1 MKSENNNNN
10 IDSKDF
16 ETSSLK
22 DYINLIRYNLTPVV
36 LIVVTSLIVAVLYAV
51 NARDIY
57 RAETILKVSKPQGN
71 ILESP
76 LIPGFNEYGSDR
88 FIANEIEIIK
98 SYNTRER
105 VAAALIDSVKR
116 LKNQKNFFLILDQ
129 KKKPAV
135 DVLPV
140 SDLAGLLIGSSEVNQ
155 KRGLDIIEIT
165 AESPSPYEA
174 ALIANCYANEYQNLN
189 LDINR
194 NQLTFIKNFLY
205 DQRNEKLEQLK
216 EAEEVLR
223 SFQEKGGIVSL
234 DAQATSLIEQL
245 SQFEAQKN
253 GIQIDLMASDKVLDQ
268 LKQELAQ
275 QNPRLADY
283 LKSVSSETYLKTL
296 QEQLAKLEVNKDLAI
311 SSKTPEVNTDPI
323 VKDYDKKIK
332 DLKDKLDQQTNII
345 KAGIFASS
353 PEEVKDLSQK
363 IVEEE
368 IKNQSL
374 GISLKELEAIVS
386 KYDQRFNKL
395 PKTSIE
401 LAGFQRNR
409 EALEKLYTLVE
420 EKYQEAVI
428 NEQSQ
433 PGNVLVIDNARIP
446 SSPSKPN
453 RFLIII
459 IGLVIGSAI
468 AFGYVFIKNYFDT
481 TIKSPEDLEKRNINV
496 LSWIPHIEGAQT
508 NGENDYE
515 FIVAKKPDSVPSEA
529 FKALRTRVQF
539 SRIDNDAIKTILITS
554 AAQQEGKTT
563 VAVNLAGS
571 FAQANR
577 KTLIIDCDLRKP
589 RLHNVFNAERIPGL
603 IDYLF
608 KQVKF
613 EDIVHS
619 GGIDNFYYIPAGTI
633 PPNPSEMLESRQMR
647 EFLADMKKSF
657 DLVVLDSAPIIAVTD
672 SEILCRLADA
682 SILVV
687 SADTTE
693 SQLME
698 KAVELMKS
706 GSSSF
711 IGTVLN
717 NFNYRTTY
725 GSYYK
730 YYYYYARPTNG
741 IKNRAT

>member
-1 MKSENNNNN
+1 MKNENINSV
-10 IDSKDF
+10 DTKDF

-22 DYINLIRYNLTPVV
+22 DYINLIRYNLTPVIVIV
-36 LIVVTSLIVAVLYAV
+36 LTSLIVAILYAV
-51 NARDIY
+51 NARDVY

-105 VAAALIDSVKR
+105 VAAALLDSVKR
-116 LKNQKNFFLILDQ
+116 IKKENFFLILDQ
-129 KKKPAV
+129 KKKSP
-135 DVLPV
+135 DNILPV
-140 SDLAGLLIGSSEVNQ
+140 SELAALLISNSEINQ

-174 ALIANCYANEYQNLN
+174 ALIANCYANEYMNLN

-194 NQLTFIKNFLY
+194 NQLTFVKNFLF
-205 DQRNEKLEQLK
+205 DQRNEKLVQLK
-216 EAEEVLR
+216 EAEEILR
-223 SFQEKGGIVSL
+223 TFQEKGGIVSL

-245 SQFEAQKN
+245 SEFEAQKN
-253 GIQIDLMASDKVLDQ
+253 AIQIELMASDQVLAQ
-268 LKQELAQ
+268 LKRELTKQ
-275 QNPRLADY
+275 DPRLADY
-283 LKSVSSETYLKTL
+283 LKSVSSESYLKTL
-296 QEQLAKLEVNKDLAI
+296 QEQLAKLEVNRDLAI
-311 SSKTPEVNTDPI
+311 SSKTPGVNTDPI
-323 VKDYDKKIK
+323 IKDYDKKIR
-332 DLKDKLDQQTNII
+332 DLRIKLDEQISVI

-353 PEEVKDLSQK
+353 PEEVKQLSQK
-363 IVEEE
+363 IITEEV
-368 IKNQSL
+368 KNQSL
-374 GISLKELEAIVS
+374 RISAKELETIVN
-386 KYDQRFNKL
+386 KYEERFNKL

-401 LAGFQRNR
+401 LAGYQRNR

-420 EKYQEAVI
+420 EKYQEALI

-446 SSPSKPN
+446 GFPSKPN

-459 IGLVIGSAI
+459 IGLVIGTAI

-481 TIKSPEDLEKRNINV
+481 TIKSPEDLERRNINV
-496 LSWIPHIEGAQT
+496 LSWIPHIEGEQT
-508 NGENDYE
+508 NGKNEYE
-515 FIVAKKPDSVPSEA
+515 FIVAKKPDSVASEA

-589 RLHNVFNAERIPGL
+589 RLHNIFNAERIPGL

-608 KQVKF
+608 KQAKF
-613 EDIVHS
+613 EDIVHD
-619 GGIDNFYYIPAGTI
+619 GGIENFYFIAAGTI

-647 EFLADMKKSF
+647 EFLTEMKKAY

-682 SILVV
+682 TILVV

-698 KAVELMKS
+698 KSVELIKS

-717 NFNYRTTY
+717 NFNYRTSY

-741 IKNRAT
+741 IKNKTT

>member
-1 MKSENNNNN
+1 MKNENINSV
-10 IDSKDF
+10 DTKDF

-22 DYINLIRYNLTPVV
+22 DYINLIRYNLTPVIVIV
-36 LIVVTSLIVAVLYAV
+36 LTSLIVAILYAV
-51 NARDIY
+51 NARDVY

-105 VAAALIDSVKR
+105 VAAALLDSVKR
-116 LKNQKNFFLILDQ
+116 IKKENFFLILDQ
-129 KKKPAV
+129 KKKSP
-135 DVLPV
+135 DNILPV
-140 SDLAGLLIGSSEVNQ
+140 SELAALLISNSEINQ

-174 ALIANCYANEYQNLN
+174 ALIANCYANEYMNLN

-194 NQLTFIKNFLY
+194 NQLTFVKNFLF
-205 DQRNEKLEQLK
+205 DQRNEKLVQLK
-216 EAEEVLR
+216 EAEEILR
-223 SFQEKGGIVSL
+223 TFQEKGGIVSL

-245 SQFEAQKN
+245 SEFEAQKN
-253 GIQIDLMASDKVLDQ
+253 AIQIELMASDQVLAQ
-268 LKQELAQ
+268 LKRELTKQ
-275 QNPRLADY
+275 DPRLADY
-283 LKSVSSETYLKTL
+283 LKSVSSESYLKTL
-296 QEQLAKLEVNKDLAI
+296 QEQLAKLEVNRDLAI
-311 SSKTPEVNTDPI
+311 SSKTPGVNTDPI
-323 VKDYDKKIK
+323 IKDYDKKIR
-332 DLKDKLDQQTNII
+332 DLRIKLDEQISVI

-353 PEEVKDLSQK
+353 PEEVKQLSQK
-363 IVEEE
+363 IITEEV
-368 IKNQSL
+368 KNQSL
-374 GISLKELEAIVS
+374 RISAKELEIIVN
-386 KYDQRFNKL
+386 KYEERFNKL

-401 LAGFQRNR
+401 LAGYQRNR

-420 EKYQEAVI
+420 EKYQEALI

-446 SSPSKPN
+446 GFPSKPN

-459 IGLVIGSAI
+459 IGLVIGTAI

-481 TIKSPEDLEKRNINV
+481 TIKSPEDLERRNINV
-496 LSWIPHIEGAQT
+496 LSWIPHIEGEQT
-508 NGENDYE
+508 NGKNEYE
-515 FIVAKKPDSVPSEA
+515 FIVAKKPDSVASEA

-589 RLHNVFNAERIPGL
+589 RLHNIFNAERIPGL

-608 KQVKF
+608 KQAKF
-613 EDIVHS
+613 EDIVHD
-619 GGIDNFYYIPAGTI
+619 GGIENFYFIAAGTI

-647 EFLADMKKSF
+647 EFLTEMKKAY

-682 SILVV
+682 TILVV

-698 KAVELMKS
+698 KSVELIKS

-717 NFNYRTTY
+717 NFNYRTSY

-741 IKNRAT
+741 IKNKTT

>member
-1 MKSENNNNN
+1 
-10 IDSKDF
+10 
-16 ETSSLK
+16 
-22 DYINLIRYNLTPVV
+22 
-36 LIVVTSLIVAVLYAV
+36 LIVAILYAV

-57 RAETILKVSKPQGN
+57 KAETILKVSKPQGN

-105 VAAALIDSVKR
+105 VAAALIDSIKR
-116 LKNQKNFFLILDQ
+116 IKKENFFLILDQ
-129 KKKPAV
+129 KKKSPDNILPA
-135 DVLPV
+135 PE
-140 SDLAGLLIGSSEVNQ
+140 LAAILTSNSEVNQ

-174 ALIANCYANEYQNLN
+174 ALIANCYANEYMNLN

-194 NQLTFIKNFLY
+194 NQLTFVKNFLF
-205 DQRNEKLEQLK
+205 DQRNEKLVQLK

-223 SFQEKGGIVSL
+223 TFQEKGGIVSL

-245 SQFEAQKN
+245 SEFEAQKN
-253 GIQIDLMASDKVLDQ
+253 AIQIELMASDKVLAQ
-268 LKQELAQ
+268 LKKELSKQ
-275 QNPRLADY
+275 DPRLADY
-283 LKSVSSETYLKTL
+283 LKSVSSESYLKTL
-296 QEQLAKLEVNKDLAI
+296 QEQLAKLEVNRDLAI
-311 SSKTPEVNTDPI
+311 SSKTPGVNTDPI
-323 VKDYDKKIK
+323 IKDYDKKIK
-332 DLKDKLDQQTNII
+332 DLKDKLDQQIEII

-353 PEEVKDLSQK
+353 PEEVKELSQK
-363 IVEEE
+363 IITEEV
-368 IKNQSL
+368 KNQSL
-374 GISLKELEAIVS
+374 MISLKELQIIVN
-386 KYDQRFNKL
+386 KYEERFNKL

-401 LAGFQRNR
+401 LAGYQRNR

-420 EKYQEAVI
+420 EKYQEALI

-446 SSPSKPN
+446 AFPSKPN

-459 IGLVIGSAI
+459 IGLVIGTAI

-496 LSWIPHIEGAQT
+496 LSWIPHIEGGQS
-508 NGENDYE
+508 NGRNEYE

-554 AAQQEGKTT
+554 PAQQEGKTT

-589 RLHNVFNAERIPGL
+589 RLHNVFDAERIPGL

-608 KQVKF
+608 KQAKF
-613 EDIVHS
+613 EDIVH
-619 GGIDNFYYIPAGTI
+619 GAGIENFYFVPAGTI

-647 EFLADMKKSF
+647 EFLTEMKKAY

-682 SILVV
+682 TILVV

-693 SQLME
+693 SQLLE
-698 KAVELMKS
+698 KSVELIKS

-717 NFNYRTTY
+717 NFNYRTSY

-741 IKNRAT
+741 IKNKTT

>member
-1 MKSENNNNN
+1 MKNENINSV
-10 IDSKDF
+10 DTKDF

-22 DYINLIRYNLTPVV
+22 DYINLIRYNLTPVIVIV
-36 LIVVTSLIVAVLYAV
+36 LTSLIVAILYAV
-51 NARDIY
+51 NARDVY

-105 VAAALIDSVKR
+105 VAAALLDSVKR
-116 LKNQKNFFLILDQ
+116 IKKENFFLILDQ
-129 KKKPAV
+129 KKKSP
-135 DVLPV
+135 DNILPV
-140 SDLAGLLIGSSEVNQ
+140 SELAALLISNSEINQ

-174 ALIANCYANEYQNLN
+174 ALIANCYANEYMNLN

-194 NQLTFIKNFLY
+194 NQLTFVKNFLF
-205 DQRNEKLEQLK
+205 DQRNEKLVQLK
-216 EAEEVLR
+216 EAEEILR
-223 SFQEKGGIVSL
+223 TFQEKGGIVSL

-245 SQFEAQKN
+245 SEFEAQKN
-253 GIQIDLMASDKVLDQ
+253 AIQIELMASDQVLAQ
-268 LKQELAQ
+268 LKRELTKQ
-275 QNPRLADY
+275 DPRLADY
-283 LKSVSSETYLKTL
+283 LKSVSSESYLKTL
-296 QEQLAKLEVNKDLAI
+296 QEQLAKLEVNRDLAI
-311 SSKTPEVNTDPI
+311 SSKTPGVNTDPI
-323 VKDYDKKIK
+323 IKDYDKKIR
-332 DLKDKLDQQTNII
+332 DLRIKLDEQISVI

-353 PEEVKDLSQK
+353 PEEVKQLSQK
-363 IVEEE
+363 IITEEV
-368 IKNQSL
+368 KNQSL
-374 GISLKELEAIVS
+374 RISAKELETIVN
-386 KYDQRFNKL
+386 KYEERFNKL

-401 LAGFQRNR
+401 LAGYQRNR

-420 EKYQEAVI
+420 EKYQEALI

-446 SSPSKPN
+446 GFPSKPN

-459 IGLVIGSAI
+459 IGLVIGTAI

-481 TIKSPEDLEKRNINV
+481 TIKSPEDLERRNINV
-496 LSWIPHIEGAQT
+496 LSWIPHIEGEQT
-508 NGENDYE
+508 NGKNEYD

-589 RLHNVFNAERIPGL
+589 RLHNIFNAERIPGL

-608 KQVKF
+608 KQAKF
-613 EDIVHS
+613 EDIVHD
-619 GGIDNFYYIPAGTI
+619 GGIENFYFIAAGTI

-647 EFLADMKKSF
+647 EFLTEMKKAY

-682 SILVV
+682 TILVV

-698 KAVELMKS
+698 KSVELIKS

-717 NFNYRTTY
+717 NFNYRTSY

-741 IKNRAT
+741 IKNKTT

>member
-1 MKSENNNNN
+1 MKNENINNV
-10 IDSKDF
+10 DTKDF

-22 DYINLIRYNLTPVV
+22 DYINLIRYNLTPVIVIV
-36 LIVVTSLIVAVLYAV
+36 LTSLIVAILYAV
-51 NARDIY
+51 NARDVY

-105 VAAALIDSVKR
+105 VAAALLDSVKR
-116 LKNQKNFFLILDQ
+116 IKKENFFLILDQ
-129 KKKPAV
+129 KKKSP
-135 DVLPV
+135 DNILPV
-140 SDLAGLLIGSSEVNQ
+140 SELAALLISNSEINQ

-174 ALIANCYANEYQNLN
+174 ALIANCYANEYMNLN

-194 NQLTFIKNFLY
+194 NQLTFVKNFLF
-205 DQRNEKLEQLK
+205 DQRNEKLVQLK
-216 EAEEVLR
+216 EAEEILR
-223 SFQEKGGIVSL
+223 TFQEKGGIVSL

-245 SQFEAQKN
+245 SEFEAQKN
-253 GIQIDLMASDKVLDQ
+253 AIQIELMASDQVLAQ
-268 LKQELAQ
+268 LKRELTKQ
-275 QNPRLADY
+275 DPRLADY
-283 LKSVSSETYLKTL
+283 LKSVSSESYLKTL
-296 QEQLAKLEVNKDLAI
+296 QEQLAKLEVNRDLAI
-311 SSKTPEVNTDPI
+311 SSKTPGVNTDPI
-323 VKDYDKKIK
+323 IKDYDKKIR
-332 DLKDKLDQQTNII
+332 DLRIKLDEQISVI

-353 PEEVKDLSQK
+353 PEEVKQLSQK
-363 IVEEE
+363 IITEEV
-368 IKNQSL
+368 KNQSL
-374 GISLKELEAIVS
+374 RISAKELEIIVN
-386 KYDQRFNKL
+386 KYEERFNKL

-401 LAGFQRNR
+401 LAGYQRNR

-420 EKYQEAVI
+420 EKYQEALI

-446 SSPSKPN
+446 GFPSKPN

-459 IGLVIGSAI
+459 IGLVIGTAI

-481 TIKSPEDLEKRNINV
+481 TIKSPEDLERRNINV
-496 LSWIPHIEGAQT
+496 LAWIPHIEGEQT
-508 NGENDYE
+508 NGKNEYD

-589 RLHNVFNAERIPGL
+589 RLHNIFNAERIPGL

-608 KQVKF
+608 KQAKF
-613 EDIVHS
+613 EDIVHN
-619 GGIDNFYYIPAGTI
+619 GGIENFYFITAGTI

-647 EFLADMKKSF
+647 EFLTEMKKAY

-682 SILVV
+682 TILVV

-698 KAVELMKS
+698 KSVELIKS

-717 NFNYRTTY
+717 NFNYRTSY

-741 IKNRAT
+741 IKNKTT

>member
-1 MKSENNNNN
+1 MKNENINSV
-10 IDSKDF
+10 DTKDF

-22 DYINLIRYNLTPVV
+22 DYINLIRYNLTPVIVIV
-36 LIVVTSLIVAVLYAV
+36 LTSLIVAILYAV
-51 NARDIY
+51 NARDVY

-105 VAAALIDSVKR
+105 VAAALLDSVKR
-116 LKNQKNFFLILDQ
+116 IKKENFFLILDQ
-129 KKKPAV
+129 KKKSP
-135 DVLPV
+135 DNILPV
-140 SDLAGLLIGSSEVNQ
+140 SELAALLISNSEINQ

-174 ALIANCYANEYQNLN
+174 ALIANCYANEYMNLN

-194 NQLTFIKNFLY
+194 NQLTFVKNFLF
-205 DQRNEKLEQLK
+205 DQRNEKLVQLK
-216 EAEEVLR
+216 EAEEILR
-223 SFQEKGGIVSL
+223 TFQEKGGIVSL

-245 SQFEAQKN
+245 SEFEAQKN
-253 GIQIDLMASDKVLDQ
+253 AIQIELMASDQVLAQ
-268 LKQELAQ
+268 LKRELTKQ
-275 QNPRLADY
+275 DPRLADY
-283 LKSVSSETYLKTL
+283 LKSVSSESYLKTL
-296 QEQLAKLEVNKDLAI
+296 QEQLAKLEVNRDLAI
-311 SSKTPEVNTDPI
+311 SSKTPGVNTDPI
-323 VKDYDKKIK
+323 IKDYDKKIR
-332 DLKDKLDQQTNII
+332 DLRIKLDEQISVI

-353 PEEVKDLSQK
+353 PEEVKQLSQK
-363 IVEEE
+363 IITEEV
-368 IKNQSL
+368 KNQSL
-374 GISLKELEAIVS
+374 RISAKELETIVN
-386 KYDQRFNKL
+386 KYEERFNKL

-401 LAGFQRNR
+401 LAGYQRNR

-420 EKYQEAVI
+420 EKYQEALI

-446 SSPSKPN
+446 GFPSKPN

-459 IGLVIGSAI
+459 IGLVIGTAI

-481 TIKSPEDLEKRNINV
+481 TIKSPEDLERRNINV
-496 LSWIPHIEGAQT
+496 LAWIPHIEGEQT
-508 NGENDYE
+508 NGKNEYD

-589 RLHNVFNAERIPGL
+589 RLHNIFNAERIPGL

-608 KQVKF
+608 KQAKF
-613 EDIVHS
+613 EDIVHD
-619 GGIDNFYYIPAGTI
+619 GGIENFYFIAAGTI

-647 EFLADMKKSF
+647 EFLTEMKKAY

-682 SILVV
+682 TILVV

-698 KAVELMKS
+698 KSVELIKS

-717 NFNYRTTY
+717 NFNYRTSY

-741 IKNRAT
+741 IKNKTT

>member
-1 MKSENNNNN
+1 MKSENNNNS
-10 IDSKDF
+10 IDTKDF

-36 LIVVTSLIVAVLYAV
+36 LIIATSLIVAILYAV
-51 NARDIY
+51 NARDVY

-116 LKNQKNFFLILDQ
+116 IKKEKDFFMILDQ
-129 KKKPAV
+129 KKKSPSN
-135 DVLPV
+135 VLPV
-140 SDLAGLLIGSSEVNQ
+140 PELAALLISNSEVNQ

-165 AESPSPYEA
+165 AESPSPFEA
-174 ALIANCYANEYQNLN
+174 ALIANCYANEYMNLN

-194 NQLTFIKNFLY
+194 NQLTFVKNFLY
-205 DQRNEKLEQLK
+205 DQRNEKLIQLK

-245 SQFEAQKN
+245 SEFEAQKN
-253 GIQIDLMASDKVLDQ
+253 GIQIDLMASDKVLEQ
-268 LKQELAQ
+268 LKKELSLQ
-275 QNPRLADY
+275 DPRLADY
-283 LKSVSSETYLKTL
+283 LKSVSSESYLKTL
-296 QEQLAKLEVNKDLAI
+296 QEQLAKLEVNRDLAL
-311 SSKTPEVNTDPI
+311 SSKTPGVNIDPVI
-323 VKDYDKKIK
+323 KDYDRKIK
-332 DLKDKLDQQTNII
+332 DLKDKLEQQIDVI
-345 KAGIFASS
+345 RAGIFASS
-353 PEEVKDLSQK
+353 PEEVKDLTQK
-363 IVEEE
+363 IITEE

-374 GISLKELEAIVS
+374 SISLKELETIVD
-386 KYDQRFNKL
+386 KYEQRFNKL

-401 LAGFQRNR
+401 LAGYQRNR

-420 EKYQEAVI
+420 EKYQEALI

-433 PGNVLVIDNARIP
+433 PGNVLVIDNARKP
-446 SSPSKPN
+446 DFPSKPN

-459 IGLVIGSAI
+459 IGLVIGTAI

-496 LSWIPHIEGAQT
+496 LSWIPHIEGIQT
-508 NGENDYE
+508 NGKNDFE
-515 FIVAKKPDSVPSEA
+515 FIVARKPDSVPSEA

-539 SRIDNDAIKTILITS
+539 SRIDNDSIKTILVTS

-608 KQVKF
+608 KQAKF
-613 EDIVHS
+613 DDIIHE
-619 GGIDNFYYIPAGTI
+619 GGIDNFYFIPAGTI

-647 EFLADMKKSF
+647 EFLMEMKKSF

-682 SILVV
+682 TILVV

-698 KAVELMKS
+698 KSVELIKS

-717 NFNYRTTY
+717 NFNYRSNY

-730 YYYYYARPTNG
+730 YYYYYAHPTNG
-741 IKNRAT
+741 IKK

>member
-1 MKSENNNNN
+1 MKNENTNNV
-10 IDSKDF
+10 DAKDF

-22 DYINLIRYNLTPVV
+22 DYINLIRYNLTPVIIIV
-36 LIVVTSLIVAVLYAV
+36 LTSLIVAILYAV

-105 VAAALIDSVKR
+105 VAVALIDSVKR
-116 LKNQKNFFLILDQ
+116 IKKENFFLIIDQ
-129 KKKPAV
+129 KKKTPDNILAV
-135 DVLPV
+135 PQ
-140 SDLAGLLIGSSEVNQ
+140 LAAILINSSEVNQ

-174 ALIANCYANEYQNLN
+174 ALIANCYANEYMNLN

-194 NQLTFIKNFLY
+194 NQLTFVKNFLS
-205 DQRNEKLEQLK
+205 DQRNEKLAQLK
-216 EAEEVLR
+216 DAEEILR
-223 SFQEKGGIVSL
+223 TFQEKGGIVSL

-245 SQFEAQKN
+245 SDFEAQKN
-253 GIQIDLMASDKVLDQ
+253 AIQIELMASDKVLEQ
-268 LKQELAQ
+268 LKKELSKQ
-275 QNPRLADY
+275 DPRLADY
-283 LKSVSSETYLKTL
+283 LKSVSSESYLKTL
-296 QEQLAKLEVNKDLAI
+296 QEQLAKLEVNRDLAI
-311 SSKTPEVNTDPI
+311 SSKTPGVNTDPVI
-323 VKDYDKKIK
+323 KDYDRKIK
-332 DLKDKLDQQTNII
+332 DLKTKLDGQIDVI

-353 PEEVKDLSQK
+353 PEEVKELSQK
-363 IVEEE
+363 IITEEV
-368 IKNQSL
+368 KNQSL
-374 GISLKELEAIVS
+374 GISLKELEIIV
-386 KYDQRFNKL
+386 KRYEDRFNKL

-401 LAGFQRNR
+401 LAGYQRNR

-420 EKYQEAVI
+420 EKYQEALI

-446 SSPSKPN
+446 ALPSKPN
-453 RFLIII
+453 RFLIIV
-459 IGLVIGSAI
+459 IGLVIGTAI

-481 TIKSPEDLEKRNINV
+481 TIKTPEDLEKRNINV
-496 LSWIPHIEGAQT
+496 LSWIPHIEGSQT
-508 NGENDYE
+508 NGRNDYE
-515 FIVAKKPDSVPSEA
+515 FIVASKPDSVPSEA

-539 SRIDNDAIKTILITS
+539 SRIENDAIKTLLITS

-571 FAQANR
+571 FAQSNR

-608 KQVKF
+608 KQAKF
-613 EDIVHS
+613 EDIVHE
-619 GGIDNFYYIPAGTI
+619 GGIDNLYFIAAGTI

-647 EFLADMKKSF
+647 EFLTEMKKSY

-682 SILVV
+682 TILVV

-693 SQLME
+693 SQLLE
-698 KAVELMKS
+698 KAVELIKS

-717 NFNYRTTY
+717 NFNYRTSY

-730 YYYYYARPTNG
+730 YYYYYAHPTNG
-741 IKNRAT
+741 IKNKINA

>member
-1 MKSENNNNN
+1 MKNENNNNS
-10 IDSKDF
+10 IDTKDF

-36 LIVVTSLIVAVLYAV
+36 LIIATSLIVAILYAV
-51 NARDIY
+51 NARDVY

-116 LKNQKNFFLILDQ
+116 IKKEKDFFLILDQ
-129 KKKPAV
+129 KKKSPAN
-135 DVLPV
+135 VLPV
-140 SDLAGLLIGSSEVNQ
+140 PELASLLISNSEVNQ

-165 AESPSPYEA
+165 AESPSPFEA
-174 ALIANCYANEYQNLN
+174 ALIANCYAKEYMNLN

-194 NQLTFIKNFLY
+194 NQLTFVKNFLY

-216 EAEEVLR
+216 EAEGLLR

-245 SQFEAQKN
+245 SEFEAQKN
-253 GIQIDLMASDKVLDQ
+253 GIQIDLMASDKILEQ
-268 LKQELAQ
+268 LKKELSQ

-283 LKSVSSETYLKTL
+283 LKSVSSESYLKTL
-296 QEQLAKLEVNKDLAI
+296 QEQLAKLEVNRDLAM
-311 SSKTPEVNTDPI
+311 SSKTPGVNIDPVI
-323 VKDYDKKIK
+323 KDYDKKIK
-332 DLKDKLDQQTNII
+332 DLKDKLDQQIDVI

-353 PEEVKDLSQK
+353 PEEVKDLTQK
-363 IVEEE
+363 IVTEE

-374 GISLKELEAIVS
+374 SISLKELETIVD
-386 KYDQRFNKL
+386 KYEQRFNKL

-401 LAGFQRNR
+401 LAGYQRNR

-420 EKYQEAVI
+420 EKYQEALI

-433 PGNVLVIDNARIP
+433 PGNVLVIDNARKP
-446 SSPSKPN
+446 DFPSKPN

-459 IGLVIGSAI
+459 IGLVIGTAI

-496 LSWIPHIEGAQT
+496 LSWIPHIEGIQT
-508 NGENDYE
+508 NGKNDFE
-515 FIVAKKPDSVPSEA
+515 FIVARKPDSVPSEA

-539 SRIDNDAIKTILITS
+539 SRIDNDSIKTILITS

-608 KQVKF
+608 KQAKF
-613 EDIVHS
+613 DDIIHE
-619 GGIDNFYYIPAGTI
+619 GGIDNFYFIAAGTI

-647 EFLADMKKSF
+647 EFLMEMKKSF

-682 SILVV
+682 
-687 SADTTE
+687 T
-693 SQLME
+693 
-698 KAVELMKS
+698 
-706 GSSSF
+706 
-711 IGTVLN
+711 
-717 NFNYRTTY
+717 
-725 GSYYK
+725 
-730 YYYYYARPTNG
+730 
-741 IKNRAT
+741 